1 MMPCWAYKINGG
13 KALIAPSLFR
23 FYMTSSL
30 FDTQPSLTGKEV
42 IWVIGLILGGVGY
55 GALLTLGINTLVI
68 LLRSSRT
75 GGYLHRDGFLS
86 LHVLLVILF
95 NTFLQVWNAQ
105 SYIKAIFYTDPDH
118 ITYFYHDW
126 ENIFIVILATLT
138 EGVLV
143 SSHLRRHSNTWL
155 TQSCG
160 IGMAELHD
168 SKSCARQI
176 IPQGMVSHFLG
187 FSNIPLA
194 CRARYV
200 SLQLRVRTLLQVLI

>member
-1 MMPCWAYKINGG
+1 MMPCWAYKINGD

-55 GALLTLGINTLVI
+55 GALLTIGINILVI

-75 GGYLHRDGFLS
+75 GGYLDRDKFLS

-105 SYIKAIFYTDPDH
+105 SYIKAIFYTDPND
-118 ITYFYHDW
+118 ITYFYHGW
-126 ENIFIVILATLT
+126 ENIIIIILAMLT

-143 SSHLRRHSNTWL
+143 SSHLRRRFTTWL
-155 TQSCG
+155 KSCG
-160 IGMAELHD
+160 IIG
-168 SKSCARQI
+168 
-176 IPQGMVSHFLG
+176 
-187 FSNIPLA
+187 LA
-194 CRARYV
+194 
-200 SLQLRVRTLLQVLI
+200 